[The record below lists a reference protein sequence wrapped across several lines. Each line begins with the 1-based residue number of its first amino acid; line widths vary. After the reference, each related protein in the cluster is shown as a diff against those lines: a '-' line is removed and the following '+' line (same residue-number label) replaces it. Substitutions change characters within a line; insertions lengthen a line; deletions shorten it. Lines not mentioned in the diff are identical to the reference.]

1 MIAVI
6 VPAHNEA
13 GGIARCLSSIRQAA
27 THPALAGE
35 AVLTVVALDDCV
47 DDTAAHCRLPG
58 VVSIELAARCV
69 GVARARAAELALAM
83 GARWIASTDADSQ
96 VPADWLAAQLGAG
109 SEAFCGMVGVEDW
122 LDYPE
127 PVQRAFGQG
136 HRLRDGHRHVH
147 GANLGI
153 SARLYRACGGF
164 APMACGED
172 VALID
177 AVAAAGHP
185 IAWHARPL
193 VLTSARRH
201 ARAPGGFS
209 RFLRQLECQA
219 GAGLCAQPG
228 AGG

>member
-6 VPAHNEA
+6 VPAHDEA
-13 GGIARCLSSIRQAA
+13 AVIGRCLASIARAA
-27 THPALAGE
+27 LHPGLAGE
-35 AVLTVVALDDCV
+35 AVVTVVALDDCR

-58 VVSIELAARCV
+58 VVTTCVQARCV

-96 VPADWLAAQLGAG
+96 VPPDWLAGQLGSG
-109 SEAFCGMVGVEDW
+109 SEAFCGMVAVDDW

-127 PVQRAFGQG
+127 PVRRAYGRG

-153 SARLYRACGGF
+153 SAQAYLGCGGF
-164 APMACGED
+164 APLACGED

-177 AVAAAGHP
+177 AVAAAGHR
-185 IAWHARPL
+185 IAWRARPL

-209 RFLRQLECQA
+209 RFLQQLEQGVGPVA
-219 GAGLCAQPG
+219 LLRR

>member
-13 GGIARCLSSIRQAA
+13 AGIGRCLASIAEAA
-27 THPALAGE
+27 RHPALNGE
-35 AVLTVVALDDCV
+35 AVVTVVALDDCS

-58 VVSIELAARCV
+58 VVTTCVQARCV
-69 GVARARAAELALAM
+69 GIARACAAELALAM
-83 GARWIASTDADSQ
+83 GARWIASTDADSR
-96 VPADWLAAQLGAG
+96 VPPDWLAGQLGSN
-109 SEAFCGMVGVEDW
+109 SEAFCGMVAVDDW

-127 PVQRAFGQG
+127 SVQRAYGRG

-153 SARLYRACGGF
+153 SAQAYRRCGGF
-164 APMACGED
+164 LPLPCGED

-177 AVAAAGHP
+177 AAAAAGCR
-185 IAWHARPL
+185 IAWQAQPL

-209 RFLRQLECQA
+209 RFLQQLEQEA
-219 GAGLCAQPG
+219 GRTALLRQTEG
-228 AGG
+228 